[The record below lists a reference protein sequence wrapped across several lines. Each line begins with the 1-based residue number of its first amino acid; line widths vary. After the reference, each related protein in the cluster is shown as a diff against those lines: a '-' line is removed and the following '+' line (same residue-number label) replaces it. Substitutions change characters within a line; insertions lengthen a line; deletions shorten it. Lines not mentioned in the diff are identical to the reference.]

1 MLLQLALRVHTLRP
15 FATAVGD
22 ATPCVAET
30 RVVVGNGA
38 LLTLNL
44 SSFGTET
51 STLQKAA
58 SCYPCLRLRAFHPS
72 YSIAF
77 RLNWSADRYRP
88 CAIGWQRVGCEL
100 SPKASR
106 VSANRKRPEDDA
118 GARRR

>member
-58 SCYPCLRLRAFHPS
+58 STFFLLPLLAPASIPSELQYRIPLKLVGGSVPPLRHWMATGRMRA
-72 YSIAF
+72 
-77 RLNWSADRYRP
+77 
-88 CAIGWQRVGCEL
+88 
-100 SPKASR
+100 
-106 VSANRKRPEDDA
+106 
-118 GARRR
+118 